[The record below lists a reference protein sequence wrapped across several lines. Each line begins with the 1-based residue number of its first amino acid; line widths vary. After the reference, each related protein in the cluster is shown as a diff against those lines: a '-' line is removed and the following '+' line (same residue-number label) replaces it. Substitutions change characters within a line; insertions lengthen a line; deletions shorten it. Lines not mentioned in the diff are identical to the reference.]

1 MAEPNPE
8 TTLRPPTLLLPVP
21 AVPGVLVTFGG
32 EDPVAGAIPSVPDSG
47 WYHEL
52 ITRAGAVSAG
62 WLGPGG
68 AGGNPGWSAADAVA
82 WHADY
87 VDSYLYNPLWWFGPT
102 SGGGPAR
109 LGAALMARSELVKLH
124 FDDLASTVQ
133 IRRMWQRYLGG
144 TVAALVWAAEHDDV
158 DAARNAI
165 GCGLHAMQDFYSH
178 STWVDAAGRRALTW
192 FEAAT
197 PPPVRRPWPGV
208 PLHRPL
214 ELAAPVSLDRAE
226 LAGRILRIIGSDP
239 RPGWELSTGTYE
251 LGPQHGIH
259 VHGKYAYDCTV
270 LSRLPVGLRD
280 VAVPLL
286 SFVGLDDLAARWRR
300 CTGDTAAPAP
310 IPALAGVAAPPG
322 ILVLAPTGI
331 ALDNHWM
338 AGISRGNRALD
349 DPGLTGDDLFAI
361 ARGLATRTTTQWLRE
376 LERVATA
383 ALDPIDPGFWSRVT
397 RQQRHGVGTASSAA
411 PNPESPADL
420 RQFEDPAQQLFRL
433 LTAGDYPPSPIGPDE
448 AWWLRVALGTSTSAL
463 SGTDADIV
471 LEAAGQ
477 EFLLDY
483 GRLRSQS
490 GSWTENR
497 LLEWNDFEAGS
508 RCAYVVGPF
517 PTRPGSITLHNR
529 AAGAG
534 QLLAAAWSDFTAA
547 VAAAVDAIGDLLL
560 TLVGG
565 HADMVGSGQRSWGW
579 PALAAIA
586 SRGTPEAASL
596 TIDGGP
602 EGRYR
607 LEFDVMAS
615 WSGDDLLARVTVRRL
630 VCLEESDWDRF
641 TSDDE
646 PFVLTLVTAPASGQ
660 SRSQI
665 LGPYSGVDTGETVTT
680 TDATAALVTVPRGT
694 GLVVAVQ
701 VLESDD
707 ESAAARAQ
715 LLSDF
720 AATFQTRTANPRSQ
734 LLDAVGTVLAP
745 DWRIADVEVFAF
757 RRGGVVEAGTVLPRT
772 VVNDWLNAGA
782 SRTFAFTQPPRASI
796 GLQVS

>member
-1 MAEPNPE
+1 MAEPHQGTNPL
-8 TTLRPPTLLLPVP
+8 TPDAPMPLS
-21 AVPGVLVTFGG
+21 AVPGALATFGG
-32 EDPVAGAIPSVPDSG
+32 EDPIAGAAAAVPGSG

-52 ITRAGAVSAG
+52 ITREGAVAAG
-62 WLGPGG
+62 WVGP
-68 AGGNPGWSAADAVA
+68 APGVAVGSTAADALA

-87 VDSYLYNPLWWFGPT
+87 LDSYLYNPLWWFSPT
-102 SGGGPAR
+102 TGGGAGR

-165 GCGLHAMQDFYSH
+165 ACGLHAMQDFYSH
-178 STWVDAAGRRALTW
+178 STWVDAANRRAQTW

-197 PPPVRRPWPGV
+197 PRLAEFPRPGIPVLRELDLIAPRALDPSVLIGRTVLVIRR
-208 PLHRPL
+208 
-214 ELAAPVSLDRAE
+214 
-226 LAGRILRIIGSDP
+226 DP

-251 LGPQHGIH
+251 LGPQHAVH
-259 VHGKYAYDCTV
+259 VHGKYGFDCTV
-270 LSRLPVGLRD
+270 LTRLPAGLRN

-286 SFVGLDDLAARWRR
+286 SFVGLEDLAARWRE
-300 CTGDTAAPAP
+300 CSGDTSGPAP
-310 IPALAGVAAPPG
+310 IPALAGVPAPPG

-331 ALDNHWM
+331 ALDNRWM
-338 AGISRGNRALD
+338 SSISRGNRALD
-349 DPGLTGDDLFAI
+349 DANLTGDDLFAT
-361 ARGLATRTTTQWLRE
+361 ARALATRTTTQWLQE
-376 LERVATA
+376 LDRVGTTT
-383 ALDPIDPGFWSRVT
+383 LDPINPGFWNRVK
-397 RQQRHGVGTASSAA
+397 QRARMGIGTPSSAA
-411 PNPESPADL
+411 PNPESPADV

-433 LTAGDYPPSPIGPDE
+433 LAAGEYPPNPTGGDE
-448 AWWLRVALGTSTSAL
+448 AWWLRVTLGTSTVAL

-471 LEAAGQ
+471 LEAGGQ

-490 GSWTENR
+490 GAWTENR

-508 RCAYVVGPF
+508 RCAYLVGPF
-517 PTRPGSITLHNR
+517 AARPTAMTLHNR
-529 AAGAG
+529 AASAG
-534 QLLAAAWSDFTAA
+534 QLLSAAWNDFTTA
-547 VAAAVDAIGDLLL
+547 VAAAVDAIGNLLL

-565 HADMVGSGQRSWGW
+565 HADLVGNGQRSWSW
-579 PALAAIA
+579 PALTAIA
-586 SRGTPEAASL
+586 TRGTPEQSF
-596 TIDGGP
+596 IYVDGGP

-615 WSGDDLLARVTVRRL
+615 WSGDNLLCRVTYRRL

-646 PFVLTLVTAPASGQ
+646 PFVLTLVSAPAAGQ
-660 SRSQI
+660 TRSQI
-665 LGPYSGVDTGETVTT
+665 LGPYAGVDTGETVVTS
-680 TDATAALVTVPRGT
+680 TAMPALVTVPRGT
-694 GLVVAVQ
+694 GLIVAIQ

-707 ESAAARAQ
+707 ETAATRNQ

-720 AATFQTRTANPRSQ
+720 ASTFQTRTANPRSQ

-745 DWRIADVEVFAF
+745 DWRIADVEAFAF
-757 RRGGVVEAGTVLPRT
+757 RRGSVVEAGTVLPRT
-772 VVNDWLNAGA
+772 QVNSWLNAGS
-782 SRTFAFTQPPRASI
+782 SRTFPFTQPPRASV